1 MGKTRGTR
9 AALRATALGVAAG
22 TLVVAAAGTAGAAG
36 TVQRYTSTAGGSALD
51 LIVYL
56 PVDVP
61 GLTVNHKLDLSISL
75 TNGTAT
81 LNGATRLIDT
91 GADLTTTT
99 SSVLGGVLNKQ
110 TSASGSDASQQTSIV
125 GPESLPAGLG
135 TVALGPVS
143 SRTGSLTGTGLVA
156 QSSSTLASLDLVP
169 TGLPALSSVTKTL
182 TSTVSQALGSAS
194 GGASSGAATLTS
206 AVNGAINQLNSAS
219 QGAAA
224 PVVQTV
230 HTVESTLTSALSG
243 VQSTLSSLSS
253 APALVT
259 MTSVIQNHAITR
271 AGNAVTAASAAGVGS
286 LNVLGGLVSLT
297 GLQSAVRATA
307 GGVPGSASVTFPA
320 QPLIRL
326 SVANN
331 ALTFLIDG
339 SGLHLQGDLSALP
352 PALQN
357 TVNGALGD
365 LTSLLN
371 QVAGVSVTYGK
382 GTSSVSPDGTS
393 ASGQVSPTALTI
405 NPSVLKPLLP
415 AGAPYFM
422 RIEFVP
428 VHAAVSN
435 QLVAAGATTAVV
447 SVNHTLAFTGADLP
461 LSGGVATVLLGL
473 GLVVLRRR
481 RSLS

>member
-286 LNVLGGLVSLT
+286 LNPLGGLGSPT
-297 GLQSAVRATA
+297 RRPAPGRWPVRR
-307 GGVPGSASVTFPA
+307 SASRGP
-320 QPLIRL
+320 
-326 SVANN
+326 
-331 ALTFLIDG
+331 
-339 SGLHLQGDLSALP
+339 
-352 PALQN
+352 
-357 TVNGALGD
+357 
-365 LTSLLN
+365 
-371 QVAGVSVTYGK
+371 
-382 GTSSVSPDGTS
+382 
-393 ASGQVSPTALTI
+393 
-405 NPSVLKPLLP
+405 
-415 AGAPYFM
+415 
-422 RIEFVP
+422 
-428 VHAAVSN
+428 
-435 QLVAAGATTAVV
+435 
-447 SVNHTLAFTGADLP
+447 
-461 LSGGVATVLLGL
+461 
-473 GLVVLRRR
+473 RRR
-481 RSLS
+481 RPGLRRARCRPAGR